1 MDTQKVAV
9 IGNGPVQNSIIE
21 KLNELDNIEAEV
33 VDKLQDASAID
44 NTTVNNNVNEKS
56 TYDYKV
62 DKFKALYQCRAILA
76 KHGTMKEREVCK
88 AQLKR
93 MQKLGLGAL

>member
-9 IGNGPVQNSIIE
+9 IGNGPVENSIVE
-21 KLNELDNIEAEV
+21 KLNQLENVDVLTVDELQNADTIDTSTV
-33 VDKLQDASAID
+33 RVD
-44 NTTVNNNVNEKS
+44 EKS
-56 TYDYKV
+56 THDYKV
-62 DKFKALYQCRAILA
+62 DKFKALYQCRLILS

-93 MQKLGLGAL
+93 MQKLGLGAI

>member
-9 IGNGPVQNSIIE
+9 IGNGPVENSIVE
-21 KLNELDNIEAEV
+21 KLNQLENVDVLTVDELQNADTIDTSTV
-33 VDKLQDASAID
+33 IVD
-44 NTTVNNNVNEKS
+44 EKS
-56 TYDYKV
+56 THDYKV
-62 DKFKALYQCRAILA
+62 DKFKALYKCRAILA

-93 MQKLGLGAL
+93 MQKLGLGAI